1 MRYVGDRYNDPAN
14 TIRLKPYMTA
24 DAWMSVPYKQF
35 WITLRG
41 RNLFDKSYAIFGSQF
56 YPNQVLMGAP
66 RTVELSV
73 MGRF

>member
-1 MRYVGDRYNDPAN
+1 
-14 TIRLKPYMTA
+14 MTA